1 MLPAHVIVD
10 IREGRIRTVSRI
22 GKKPIPIP
30 DKVQV
35 TIDGSEVTVKG
46 PKGELSHK
54 FPVDMIIK
62 QEGGQIIIERPT
74 DQRQHRA
81 YHGLTRA
88 LIANMITGV
97 SEGFERVLTIEG
109 VGYRAEMDGKNLV
122 MHLGYSHTIPVE
134 PPENVEFVVEE
145 RGRVIRIRGIDKQ
158 VVGQL
163 AANVRK
169 LRPPEPYK
177 GKGVRYE
184 GEYVRRKA
192 GKAGKV
198 G

>member
-1 MLPAHVIVD
+1 
-10 IREGRIRTVSRI
+10 VSRI

-46 PKGELSHK
+46 PKGELRHK
-54 FPVDMIIK
+54 FPPAMIIK
-62 QEGGQIIIERPT
+62 QEGGQLLVERPT

-88 LIANMITGV
+88 LLANMVTGV
-97 SEGFERVLTIEG
+97 SQGFERVLVVEG
-109 VGYRAEMDGKNLV
+109 VGYRAEMDGHKLV
-122 MHLGYSHTIPVE
+122 MHLGYSHSIPVE
-134 PPENVEFVVEE
+134 PPPNVQFEVEE
-145 RGRVIRIRGIDKQ
+145 RGRIVRIRGIDKQ

-163 AANVRK
+163 AADIRK

-184 GEYVRRKA
+184 GEKIRRKA
-192 GKAGKV
+192 GKTGKAG
-198 G
+198 